1 MPENRTDEEAA
12 TQALESALRAL
23 LLRSATAP
31 PAVVRAA
38 RGAYKDHSHDRVVPK
53 PRSVA

>member
-1 MPENRTDEEAA
+1 MRENRTDEEAA

-23 LLRSATAP
+23 LLRPATAP
-31 PAVVRAA
+31 PEVVRAA
-38 RGAYKDHSHDRVVPK
+38 QAAFKDHSHHRMVPK

>member
-23 LLRSATAP
+23 LLRPATAP
-31 PAVVRAA
+31 PEVVRAA
-38 RGAYKDHSHDRVVPK
+38 QAAFKDHGHGRVVPK
-53 PRSVA
+53 PSSVA